1 MEHRFETLLEILPES
16 LRTEVK
22 GGLTESVAELRL
34 RAGERAELV
43 SARGSV
49 FLHKTV
55 RASDLTGC
63 INLASS
69 FSPWTTA
76 SMSMGYLTAKGG
88 HRIGICGEVI
98 LRDGQVTGFRRLDSL
113 CIRICHDVSGAA
125 AGLKNLSG
133 STLIL
138 GAPGWGK
145 TTLLRDHCRR
155 LSNRSRVCVVDER
168 EELFPQGFIRGP
180 RMDVLT
186 LCPKPIG
193 MEMVLKSMNPEY
205 IAVDEITSTV
215 DCEGLIH
222 CVGCGVRLLATA
234 HAGSFAEFR
243 SRPLYKPLMARG
255 VFDHVVTLRPDRTYC
270 VEELCRCG

>member
-1 MEHRFETLLEILPES
+1 MEHRFETLLQILPDQ
-16 LRTEVK
+16 LRSQVSA
-22 GGLTESVAELRL
+22 GLTEEALELRL
-34 RAGERAELV
+34 RVGERAELV
-43 SARGSV
+43 CAKGSV
-49 FLHKTV
+49 YIPKNVT
-55 RASDLTGC
+55 ASDLNGC

-98 LRDGQVTGFRRLDSL
+98 LRDGQVTGFRRVDSL
-113 CIRICHDVSGAA
+113 CIRICRDVPGAA
-125 AGLKNLSG
+125 SNLKTLSG

-155 LSNRSRVCVVDER
+155 LSGRFRVCVVDER
-168 EELFPQGFIRGP
+168 EELFPQGFVRGP
-180 RMDVLT
+180 KMDVLT

-193 MEMVLKSMNPEY
+193 MEMVLKAMNPEY

-222 CVGCGVRLLATA
+222 CVGCGVKLLATA

-255 VFDHVVTLRPDRTYC
+255 VFDHVVTLHPDRTYH
-270 VEELCRCG
+270 VEELSRCG